1 MTEPPH
7 VRKDRPLRLDRGKK
21 IEIDCTL
28 AFPLGDDMDIFMQGF
43 SILCFDTTF
52 RLIQGN
58 LEKLAEGLSSPDR
71 LMKQHPECA
80 TDIPIR
86 LRGNAKMDGAESA
99 SYFDEDFWS
108 QEAEFSGDE
117 FIFVKCAGSGQLVS
131 QDLTQ
136 SGSFNLTDMRDASVG
151 RFLRTIPV
159 DAFLVDEG
167 RSIAFV
173 NNSLAE
179 KMDEGLE
186 LVGQAFSSV
195 FVHPPHADQAGA
207 LLEQTLT
214 QRRSWIIEAAIQIN
228 TEKSFQ
234 RLHLRPI
241 RVMSGRFVLVMM
253 VDLTAAKVQGALI
266 SAIKMTE
273 EELRATN
280 EKLAQYSQSLEA
292 KVRERT
298 KHLEDSRMEIQGTA
312 AKLEQANDALKVLI
326 AGIEEQKKSVE
337 KKISENIQMAAKP
350 ILDQLKVEDLP
361 DRIRSLVDSLE
372 KSLEDIACSLGS
384 NVARYGHL
392 LTLREIRICEMIKS
406 GLTSKEI
413 AKAMGVSPQTIF
425 FHRSNIRKKLGL
437 TGNSDDLANCLKS
450 MN

>member
-1 MTEPPH
+1 
-7 VRKDRPLRLDRGKK
+7 
-21 IEIDCTL
+21 
-28 AFPLGDDMDIFMQGF
+28 MD
-43 SILCFDTTF
+43 
-52 RLIQGN
+52 
-58 LEKLAEGLSSPDR
+58 E
-71 LMKQHPECA
+71 
-80 TDIPIR
+80 
-86 LRGNAKMDGAESA
+86 AESA
-99 SYFDEDFWS
+99 SSFDEDFWS

-117 FIFVKCAGSGQLVS
+117 FIFMSCAGSDQVVP

-136 SGSFNLTDMRDASVG
+136 SGSFNLTDMRDAAVG

-159 DAFLVDEG
+159 DAFLVNEA
-167 RSIAFV
+167 RSIGFV
-173 NNSLAE
+173 NNSLAG
-179 KMDEGLE
+179 KMDEGIE
-186 LVGQAFSSV
+186 LVGNAFSSI
-195 FVHPPHADQAGA
+195 FVHSLHAEEAEV
-207 LLEQTLT
+207 LLEQSLT
-214 QRRSWIIEAAIQIN
+214 QRRSWVLEAAIQFGS
-228 TEKSFQ
+228 EKSYQ

-253 VDLTAAKVQGALI
+253 VDLTAAKIQGALI
-266 SAIKMTE
+266 SAIKKTE

-298 KHLEDSRMEIQGTA
+298 KHLEDSKREIQGTA

-326 AGIEEQKKSVE
+326 SGIEEQKKSVE
-337 KKISENIQMAAKP
+337 KKISENIQMAARP
-350 ILDQLKVEDLP
+350 ILDQLKVENLP

-372 KSLEDIACSLGS
+372 KSLDDIACSLGS
-384 NVARYGHL
+384 NSSKYGHL

-437 TGNSDDLANCLKS
+437 TGNSDDLASCLKS